1 MAGSNIRKTSL
12 EVEIAIPVVLLSHEV
27 IKLSYESCHIMD
39 LRLDG
44 CKMNP
49 NQ

>member
-1 MAGSNIRKTSL
+1 MAGSNVRKASL
-12 EVEIAIPVVLLSHEV
+12 EVEIAIPVVLLGPEML
-27 IKLSYESCHIMD
+27 KLPCESCHITD